1 MSRTPSSPL
10 EAARRWLSRSTSVGA
25 ALLVLLLIT
34 PAPLFGYID
43 PLSGSIILQVIAAG
57 VFAGLLTVK
66 RFWFRVR
73 AAFGRLR
80 TLLARR

>member
-1 MSRTPSSPL
+1 M
-10 EAARRWLSRSTSVGA
+10 ARRSLSAGA

-57 VFAGLLTVK
+57 LFGGLLTLK

-73 AAFGRLR
+73 AALGRVR